1 MSFLNTTEVAFGLDI
16 SDRNLR
22 MIQLEKKSK
31 KIKVQLYS
39 EVKLP
44 PDCIISGEIKQP
56 KVFLDSLNKMIKTK
70 VGRGKLSDEVI
81 SVLPEE
87 KTFFKIIN
95 MPLVSDEEIID
106 KIKEVLPQDIPVDF
120 NDVYMD
126 YQIMEKTDKGLVVL
140 VGISPKN
147 IIESYVDI
155 LAKANLIPTVLEIE
169 SAPISRLLLEQ
180 ATNQTPQIIIDIG
193 AQRTGLFLHDK
204 TIKFTVSLPI
214 SGNNITK
221 HIVDTLEMKWDE
233 AEKAKIVCG
242 LDKTKCHGAL
252 LEIFS
257 DVINELNTRI
267 TKAIN
272 FYYYNFPDSK
282 KIERIVL
289 CGGGAN
295 FIDIAPVLESKLK
308 IPVVVSNPWEII
320 ENPNTSFFND
330 QRSQSFITALGLGLR
345 GLRPDTFL

>member
-22 MIQLEKKSK
+22 MVQLEKISK
-31 KIKVQLYS
+31 KIKVQLYN
-39 EVKLP
+39 EIKLP
-44 PDCIISGEIKQP
+44 PDCIVSGEIKQP
-56 KVFLDSLNKMIKTK
+56 KVFLDSLNKMIKTR
-70 VGRGKLSDEVI
+70 VGHGKLSDEVI

-87 KTFFKIIN
+87 KTFFKILN
-95 MPLVSDEEIID
+95 MPLVADDQIVN
-106 KIKEVLPQDIPVDF
+106 KIKELLPQDIPVDF
-120 NDVYMD
+120 DDIYMD
-126 YQIMEKTDKGLVVL
+126 YQVVEKNDKGLMVL
-140 VGISPKN
+140 VGVSPKN

-180 ATNQTPQIIIDIG
+180 VKDQKPQIIIDIG
-193 AQRTGLFLHDK
+193 AQRTGLFLYDK
-204 TIKFTVSLPI
+204 TIRFTVSLPI

-221 HIVDTLEMKWDE
+221 HIVDTLEMKWEE

-257 DVINELNTRI
+257 DVINELSDRI
-267 TKAIN
+267 TKSIN
-272 FYYYNFPDSK
+272 FYYYNFSDAK

-295 FIDIAPVLESKLK
+295 FIDVDTILQERLK
-308 IPVVVSNPWEII
+308 IPVVISNPWEVIA
-320 ENPNTSFFND
+320 NPNPAFFNAE
-330 QRSQSFITALGLGLR
+330 RSQSFVTSMGLALR